1 MRLSTMASMFYRE
14 TSDLKNYV
22 ECIRRAHEVG
32 FRVIDFNTSFFAKN
46 KLDLFGDDWE
56 ARAAEIADEA
66 VRLGVEFSQSHLPA
80 PLPNIRN
87 KDPYSERGEK
97 SDFFRFCLE
106 RGIRVASLLGV
117 KWAVIHPVQNLITD
131 EYNIDADIRYNHE
144 IYDEFIELA
153 DKLGVG
159 IAFEN
164 MADIDGRR
172 RFGTTPEEIIALIES
187 YNSEQVKACWDFG
200 HVNRCFTDRVRPLVQ
215 IGPYLRATH
224 VDDNIGRDD
233 LHTIPFFGTIPWP
246 EIMAALKQINYSGD
260 FKFELSCFRRIP
272 ETLLEHLG
280 RYIYEVGTYLIEL
293 YDKA

>member
-1 MRLSTMASMFYRE
+1 MASMFYRE
-14 TSDLKNYV
+14 TPEGKSYID
-22 ECIRRAHEVG
+22 CIRRAHEVG
-32 FRVIDFNTSFFAKN
+32 FEVIDFNISFFAK
-46 KLDLFGDDWE
+46 KKSELLGDDWK
-56 ARAAEIADEA
+56 ARAVEIADEA
-66 VRLGVEFSQSHLPA
+66 VKLGVEFSQSHLPG

-97 SDFFRFCLE
+97 NDYFRFCLE
-106 RGIRVASLLGV
+106 YGIRVASLLGV

-131 EYNIDADIRYNHE
+131 EYSLEADIKYNHE

-172 RFGTTPEEIIALIES
+172 RFGTTPDELIALIES

-200 HVNRCFTDRVRPLVQ
+200 HVNRCFTDQIRPLVQ

-224 VDDNIGRDD
+224 VDDNIGKDD

-246 EIMAALKQINYSGD
+246 EIMTTLKQINYSGD
-260 FKFELSCFRRIP
+260 FNFELSCFRRAP
-272 ETLLEHLG
+272 EALHEHLG
-280 RYIYEVGTYLIEL
+280 RYIYEVGTYLIGL